1 MAYAADTFATVGRPS
16 KGLHLALWAVQIVLG
31 LMFVATGAMKVAQPI
46 DKVIA
51 MFVWPGAVAPALVR
65 FIGLAEF
72 LGGVGLIVPAATRI
86 APWLTPLAGAT
97 LALVTILATLFHL
110 SRGEVGMLPV
120 TVITGALMAFVA
132 WGRSHKAPIVAR

>member
-1 MAYAADTFATVGRPS
+1 MAYAAEISATATRPS
-16 KGLHLALWAVQIVLG
+16 KRLHLALWAVQIVLG
-31 LMFVATGAMKVAQPI
+31 LMFVAAGAIKVAQPM

-86 APWLTPLAGAT
+86 APWLTPLAAGGLT
-97 LALVTILATLFHL
+97 VVTSLATLFHL
-110 SRGEVGMLPV
+110 TRGELGMLPV
-120 TVITGALMAFVA
+120 TLITGGLTALVA
-132 WGRSHKAPIVAR
+132 WGRSR